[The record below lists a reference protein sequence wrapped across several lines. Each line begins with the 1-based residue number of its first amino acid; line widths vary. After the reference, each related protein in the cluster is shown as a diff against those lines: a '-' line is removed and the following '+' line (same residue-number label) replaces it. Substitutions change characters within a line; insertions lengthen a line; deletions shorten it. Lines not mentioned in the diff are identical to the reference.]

1 MLYTAST
8 WILPALLAITL
19 HEAAHG
25 YAAMY
30 FGDPTAKDQGRVS
43 LNPFRH
49 VDPVGTFL
57 LPALLILSRAPFVFG
72 WAKPVPVN
80 FGRLRN
86 PRRDMVWVAAAGPA
100 INLFLALLS
109 ARLIYLVPE
118 VPDGA
123 DQWMFDTLRNSL
135 FLNVILF
142 VFNLIPL
149 PPLDGGR
156 IAIGLLPVHL
166 AQRLAQLEKYGM
178 VLIIGILIGLPWLG
192 SLIDVPIRPFAR
204 VILPIVDAVL
214 TPIAYL
220 AGLI

>member
-8 WILPALLAITL
+8 WIIPALLAITL

-25 YAAMY
+25 YAALY
-30 FGDPTAKDQGRVS
+30 FGDPTAKEQGRIS

-49 VDPVGTFL
+49 VDTMGTIV
-57 LPALLILSRAPFVFG
+57 LPALLILTRAPFVFG

-86 PRRDMVWVAAAGPA
+86 PKRDMVWVAAAGPA
-100 INLFLALLS
+100 VNLFLALVS
-109 ARLIYLVPE
+109 ARLMHMLPHLPE
-118 VPDGA
+118 ASA
-123 DQWMFDTLRNSL
+123 DWTFETLRNSL

-156 IAIGLLPVHL
+156 IAVGLLPTGP
-166 AQRLAQLEKYGM
+166 AMRLARLEKYGM
-178 VLIIGILIGLPWLG
+178 LILIGALFILPLIG
-192 SLIDVPIRPFAR
+192 SMVGVPMQPFSW
-204 VILPIVDAVL
+204 VVLPIVEAV
-214 TPIAYL
+214 ISGIVAV

>member
-1 MLYTAST
+1 MLFTAST
-8 WILPALLAITL
+8 WIIPALLAITL

-30 FGDPTAKDQGRVS
+30 FGDPTAKEQGRVS
-43 LNPFRH
+43 LNPLRH
-49 VDPVGTFL
+49 VDPVGTIL
-57 LPALLILSRAPFVFG
+57 LPAILILTRSPFVFG

-86 PRRDMVWVAAAGPA
+86 PRRDMVWVAAAGPLL
-100 INLFLALLS
+100 NLFLALVS
-109 ARLIYLVPE
+109 ARLMYLVPE
-118 VPDGA
+118 LPEGGA
-123 DQWMFDTLRNSL
+123 QWAFETLKNSL

-214 TPIAYL
+214 TAIAYL

>member
-1 MLYTAST
+1 MLYAAST
-8 WILPALLAITL
+8 WVLPALLAITL

-30 FGDPTAKDQGRVS
+30 LGDSTAKERGRVS

-49 VDPVGTFL
+49 VDLVGTFI
-57 LPALLILSRAPFVFG
+57 LPAILILSKGPLVFG
-72 WAKPVPVN
+72 WAKPVPVD

-100 INLFLALLS
+100 VNLFIALLS
-109 ARLIYLVPE
+109 ARLICVVSELPLGTV
-118 VPDGA
+118 DWA
-123 DQWMFDTLRNSL
+123 FDTLKNSL
-135 FLNVILF
+135 FLNVILL

-156 IAIGLLPVHL
+156 IAVGLLPIG
-166 AQRLAQLEKYGM
+166 AARRLARLEKYGM
-178 VLIIGILIGLPWLG
+178 FLIIGILIGLPWLG
-192 SLIDVPIRPFAR
+192 YLIDVPIRPFAW
-204 VILPIVDAVL
+204 VVLPVVDAVI
-214 TPIAYL
+214 TAIAFL

>member
-8 WILPALLAITL
+8 WVLPALLAITL

-25 YAAMY
+25 YAAIY
-30 FGDPTAKDQGRVS
+30 LGDRTAKEQGRVS

-49 VDPVGTFL
+49 VDPVGTFI
-57 LPALLILSRAPFVFG
+57 LPAILIFSRAPFVFG
-72 WAKPVPVN
+72 WAKPVPVD

-100 INLFLALLS
+100 VNLFLALLS
-109 ARLIYLVPE
+109 ARLIYVVPE
-118 VPDGA
+118 LPVGTA
-123 DQWMFDTLRNSL
+123 EWAFDTLRNSL
-135 FLNVILF
+135 FLNAILF

-156 IAIGLLPVHL
+156 IAVGLLPIGAARSL
-166 AQRLAQLEKYGM
+166 ARLEKYGM
-178 VLIIGILIGLPWLG
+178 VLIIGILIGLPWFG
-192 SLIDVPIRPFAR
+192 SLIDVPIRPFEW
-204 VILPIVDAVL
+204 VVLPVVDAVI
-214 TPIAYL
+214 TAIAYL

>member
-8 WILPALLAITL
+8 WIIPALLAITL

-30 FGDPTAKDQGRVS
+30 FGDPTAKEQGRVS

-49 VDPVGTFL
+49 VDPMGTVV
-57 LPALLILSRAPFVFG
+57 LPALLILTRAPFVFG

-80 FGRLRN
+80 FNRLRS
-86 PRRDMVWVAAAGPA
+86 PKRDMVWVAAAGPA
-100 INLFLALLS
+100 VNLFLALVS
-109 ARLIYLVPE
+109 ARLIHVLPYLPNE
-118 VPDGA
+118 A
-123 DQWMFDTLRNSL
+123 ASWTFDTLRNSL

-156 IAIGLLPVHL
+156 IAVGLLPPGP
-166 AQRLAQLEKYGM
+166 AMRLARLEKYGM
-178 VLIIGILIGLPWLG
+178 LILIGALFLLPFLG
-192 SLIDVPIRPFAR
+192 SVVGVPIQPFSW
-204 VILPIVDAVL
+204 VVLPIVEAV
-214 TPIAYL
+214 ISGIVVI

>member
-8 WILPALLAITL
+8 WVLPALLAITL

-25 YAAMY
+25 YAAIY
-30 FGDPTAKDQGRVS
+30 LGDRTAKEQGRVS

-49 VDPVGTFL
+49 VDPVGTFI
-57 LPALLILSRAPFVFG
+57 LPAILIFSRAPFVFG
-72 WAKPVPVN
+72 WAKPVPVD

-100 INLFLALLS
+100 VNLFLALLS
-109 ARLIYLVPE
+109 ARLIYVVPE
-118 VPDGA
+118 LPVGTA
-123 DQWMFDTLRNSL
+123 EWAFDTLRNSL
-135 FLNVILF
+135 FLNTILF

-156 IAIGLLPVHL
+156 IAVGLLPIGAARSL
-166 AQRLAQLEKYGM
+166 ARLEKYGM
-178 VLIIGILIGLPWLG
+178 VLIIGILIGLPWFG
-192 SLIDVPIRPFAR
+192 SLIDVPIQPFEW
-204 VILPIVDAVL
+204 VVLPVVDAVI
-214 TPIAYL
+214 TAIAYL

>member
-156 IAIGLLPVHL
+156 IAVGLLPIPL
-166 AQRLAQLEKYGM
+166 ARRLAQLEKYGM
-178 VLIIGILIGLPWLG
+178 FLIIGLLLGLPWLG
-192 SLIDVPIRPFAR
+192 SMIDVPIRPFEW
-204 VILPIVDAVL
+204 VIMPIVEAVI
-214 TPIAYL
+214 TGIAYL